1 MKTIETALNTHLQGQ
16 VLTLCS
22 LWTIARRDGVT
33 LRFADLDQ
41 DVVFDGQT
49 YLAAQSY
56 SRSAI
61 QSTSGL
67 SVDNLDVDA
76 VLDHAAIAE
85 ADLLAG
91 TYDGATIRLV
101 QINWLAPEQGALK
114 ERKGTLGNVILK
126 RGMFGAELRGLT
138 QALTQH
144 VVEITSA
151 QCRTDYGSPK
161 CGADLTAETFSATV
175 TSVDDRHVF
184 RASVLTQAT
193 DYFRHGRVTWLT
205 GGNAGLSM
213 EIKGSSSDGGIE
225 LWLPTPV
232 ALPAIG
238 DTFVA
243 VRGCGKSLQDCI
255 DRNRVASFR
264 GEPYMPG
271 QAWLLQ
277 YPDQRAP
284 TGEL

>member
-1 MKTIETALNTHLQGQ
+1 MKTIGTALATHLAGQ
-16 VLTLCS
+16 VLTMCS
-22 LWTIARRDGVT
+22 LFEIVRRDETV

-41 DVVFDGQT
+41 DVVFEGQT
-49 YLAAQSY
+49 YLAAHSY

-67 SVDNLDVDA
+67 SVDNLDVEA
-76 VLDHAAIAE
+76 VLDSSAIAE

-91 TYDGATIRLV
+91 KYDGARIRLV

-114 ERKGTLGNVILK
+114 ERKGTLGNVVLR
-126 RGMFGAELRGLT
+126 RGQFGAELRGLT
-138 QALTQH
+138 QALTRS
-144 VVEITSA
+144 VVQITSPS
-151 QCRTDYGSPK
+151 CRTDYGSAE
-161 CGADLTAETFSATV
+161 CGADLTAETFPATV

-184 RASVLTQAT
+184 RASALTQAT

-205 GGNAGLSM
+205 GDNAGLSM

-225 LWLPTPV
+225 CWLPAPYAFQV
-232 ALPAIG
+232 G
-238 DTFVA
+238 DTLNA
-243 VRGCGKSLQDCI
+243 VRGCGKSLDDCVA
-255 DRNRVASFR
+255 RNRVASFR

-271 QAWLLQ
+271 QDFLNQ
-277 YPDQRAP
+277 YPSSRAP